1 MALYTCSTNRRRGSH
16 STTNRRR
23 ASRHNRD
30 APRKYVV
37 PLVPLSGPARP
48 KRSAVAV
55 SLLAETVG
63 FRRCVGFGVPVVEC
77 RLLGRLSR
85 VRRTSGCCWKQRG
98 RPAGAPG
105 PRYARRL
112 ARARGSVYRRQHG
125 TPCPPLLPPRRP
137 LAKREQ
143 RRELSFTWLS
153 CPCPLLEES
162 RVSFLSFIPPAI
174 SRKIA
179 IGALFAVCVRP
190 GTPAMW
196 LESGSLRA
204 PRNCNVAV
212 GISEREARNRLD
224 RRRFHV

>member
-1 MALYTCSTNRRRGSH
+1 MKL
-16 STTNRRR
+16 
-23 ASRHNRD
+23 
-30 APRKYVV
+30 
-37 PLVPLSGPARP
+37 LSGPDKIDWRYTRAVPTVDAVHIQQQTGGEPRDTIETLPKSMLSHSSLYRARSE
-48 KRSAVAV
+48 RSAVAAY
-55 SLLAETVG
+55 LRWRTL
-63 FRRCVGFGVPVVEC
+63 RRCVGFGVPVVEC

-85 VRRTSGCCWKQRG
+85 VRRTSGCCWQRG

-162 RVSFLSFIPPAI
+162 RVSFSFFSFCPRFRERLLSALS
-174 SRKIA
+174 SRSA
-179 IGALFAVCVRP
+179 CV
-190 GTPAMW
+190 
-196 LESGSLRA
+196 LELLLCGWKVVR
-204 PRNCNVAV
+204 
-212 GISEREARNRLD
+212 
-224 RRRFHV
+224 